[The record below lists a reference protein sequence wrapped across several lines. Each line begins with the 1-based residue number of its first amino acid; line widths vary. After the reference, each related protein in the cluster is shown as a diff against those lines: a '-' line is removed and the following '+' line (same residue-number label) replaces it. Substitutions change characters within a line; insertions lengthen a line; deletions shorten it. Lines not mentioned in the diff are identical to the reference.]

1 MEAVGIEGS
10 KSPASAEEFK
20 IIARFLLD
28 ENRRTTHDREDDLYL
43 DEFVDLITSFYRLPA
58 HKRNFARELL
68 EKAQRWFEL
77 NALQAQDS

>member
-1 MEAVGIEGS
+1 MSAVRIES
-10 KSPASAEEFK
+10 AKSSESAEEFK

-58 HKRNFARELL
+58 HKRNFARDLL
-68 EKAQRWFEL
+68 EKAQQWFEL
-77 NALQAQDS
+77 NALH